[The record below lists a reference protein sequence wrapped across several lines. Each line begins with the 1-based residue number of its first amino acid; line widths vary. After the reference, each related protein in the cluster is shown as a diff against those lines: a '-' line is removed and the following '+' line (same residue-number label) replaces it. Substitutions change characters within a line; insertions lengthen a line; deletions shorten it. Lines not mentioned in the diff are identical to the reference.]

1 MAYTR
6 QDHDAVKAAI
16 VAIAAGERVAEI
28 RFSDRTVRYADP
40 PKLKDLNA
48 ILAAIA
54 SDLLVSER
62 RPFAGRAWCAIEEG
76 KGL

>member
-16 VAIAAGERVAEI
+16 IAIAAGERVTEI
-28 RFSDRTVRYADP
+28 RFSDRTVKYADP
-40 PKLKDLNA
+40 PSLKDLNA
-48 ILAAIA
+48 ILAAITN
-54 SDLLVSER
+54 DLVSTR
-62 RPFAGRAWCAIEEG
+62 RPFNGRAWHVVQKD